1 MTTETKERLLAI
13 GLALLALIL
22 LGWACVYLVYEP
34 TTDQTFDVARLYWRR
49 EVRIENYTPR
59 QYHRVPC
66 SDMPPDAYEI
76 ADEGTNRRCVQVWL
90 GKRLTEECTIV
101 NLCGYLA
108 DRWAYLRSATSGD
121 EVEQELYWADYALA
135 QPDEHGLG
143 QERVAR
149 EISRYL
155 IDVTP
160 QGEDARPITCQV
172 GFNLWASIERG
183 DDIVLPVGILTRRPN
198 CGMARLADGG

>member
-1 MTTETKERLLAI
+1 MTTKTKERLLSL
-13 GLALLALIL
+13 GLSILALIL
-22 LGWACVYLVYEP
+22 LGLACVYLVYEP

-49 EVRIENYTPR
+49 EVRIEDYIPR

-76 ADEGTNRRCVQVWL
+76 TDEGTGSRCVQVWI
-90 GKRLTEECTIV
+90 GKRLTNECTTV

-108 DRWAYLRSATSGD
+108 DRWAYLRSATSGGEAD
-121 EVEQELYWADYALA
+121 QEPYWADYTLA
-135 QPDEHGLG
+135 EADDHGLG

-155 IDVTP
+155 TDVIP
-160 QGEDARPITCQV
+160 QGEDAKPITCQI
-172 GFNLWASIERG
+172 GFSLWTSIERG
-183 DDIVLPVGILTRRPN
+183 DDIVLPVGIVTRRPN
-198 CGMARLADGG
+198 CGAARLAD